1 MVMKYLNIRMR
12 NRDWPHE
19 RFVLNKGT
27 TEPLEPKT
35 LPKRVV
41 MNFVAF
47 TLSLFDLLIA
57 GIEHI
62 SLILLLAPITLLG
75 LTALSVETMTNFHI
89 MFASQIGQVLVPSI
103 LVRMACDGFSSINGT
118 CLYAAA

>member
-1 MVMKYLNIRMR
+1 MSDL
-12 NRDWPHE
+12 
-19 RFVLNKGT
+19 FVNKGT

-62 SLILLLAPITLLG
+62 SRYPFTRSHHVTWVDCLIRGNHDKLH
-75 LTALSVETMTNFHI
+75 HI